1 MNAKFHSSMMN
12 IEHAMSLTD
21 IVSHP
26 TEVIWLTAFFLNS
39 KPLFI

>member
-12 IEHAMSLTD
+12 IEHTMSLTD
-21 IVSHP
+21 IVGHP
-26 TEVIWLTAFFLNS
+26 TNVIWLSTFFSNS